1 MLIVQSCPIL
11 CNPRDC
17 SSGSSVHGIL
27 QPKILKW
34 VAMPSSRGSSDPG
47 IKPRVSYIASR
58 FFTIWATRKAKPH
71 LSLILCPNVS
81 GLRLKGT
88 GKVSGGQAQLR
99 VDEVLMWRLFGLLWL
114 LSWPQNS
121 REG

>member
-17 SSGSSVHGIL
+17 RPGSSVHGIL

-99 VDEVLMWRLFGLLWL
+99 VDEGLMWRLFGLLWL